1 MVIPSRTIHTLD
13 VPHEPRPE
21 SPAMPSAHSE
31 GEDTEDDTL
40 SQKSDVAIMSSA
52 DQSNQN
58 ACKTAGKFSQGEKYK
73 LAN

>member
-1 MVIPSRTIHTLD
+1 
-13 VPHEPRPE
+13 
-21 SPAMPSAHSE
+21 MPSAHSE